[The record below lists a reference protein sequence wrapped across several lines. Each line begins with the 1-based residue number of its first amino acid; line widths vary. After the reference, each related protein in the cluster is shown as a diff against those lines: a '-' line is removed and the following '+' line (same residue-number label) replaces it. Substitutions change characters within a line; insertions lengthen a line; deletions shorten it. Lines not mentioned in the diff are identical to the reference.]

1 MGRQKKRKATPTDL
15 LAAQPPEPPPS
26 AQLPPED
33 DDEDFG
39 EPVVEDGGQTLEQAS
54 PPPPDPAPTPP
65 PPPEAAAPSSRA
77 ADGGSSAAVAKDGPT
92 AAPERRELDAMA
104 LGLVEVRDTGSAK
117 GMGLF
122 AREALEDN
130 TWLGDY
136 EGEVLTQAQYL
147 RRYPNEDAQYV
158 LAANTDY
165 NIDAADPAKSS
176 FLRFANHSSDFNI
189 FYDVLRVRGKRE
201 KHVKFYTARAVAAGE
216 ELVFDYGRQYWS
228 ERGFQPV

>member
-77 ADGGSSAAVAKDGPT
+77 AGDSSAAVAKDGPT

-228 ERGFQPV
+228 ERGLQPV

>member
-77 ADGGSSAAVAKDGPT
+77 AGDSSAAVAKDGPT

>member
-1 MGRQKKRKATPTDL
+1 
-15 LAAQPPEPPPS
+15 
-26 AQLPPED
+26 
-33 DDEDFG
+33 
-39 EPVVEDGGQTLEQAS
+39 
-54 PPPPDPAPTPP
+54 
-65 PPPEAAAPSSRA
+65 
-77 ADGGSSAAVAKDGPT
+77 
-92 AAPERRELDAMA
+92 MA

-122 AREALEDN
+122 AREAIEDN

-201 KHVKFYTARAVAAGE
+201 KRVKFYTARTVAAGE
-216 ELVFDYGRQYWS
+216 ELVFDYGSQYWS
-228 ERGFQPV
+228 ERGLQPV